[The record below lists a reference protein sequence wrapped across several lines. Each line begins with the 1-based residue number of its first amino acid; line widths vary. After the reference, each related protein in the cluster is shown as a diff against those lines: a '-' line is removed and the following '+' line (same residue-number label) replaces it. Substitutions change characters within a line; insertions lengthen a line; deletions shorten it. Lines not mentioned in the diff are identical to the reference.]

1 MEKRMGLIGK
11 GLLSFACISLL
22 LVSLKLL
29 FYLDVGKSVFFL
41 SLLLASLVIIAFTEK
56 SKRLSISTAI
66 NIIIFLLIIF
76 GAIKVSES
84 IYDFSYDGQGYHQ
97 EALMYLDDGWNPV
110 YEQTELGPLR
120 DLWVTHYA
128 KAIWF
133 MGFSI
138 YEVTDKIETGKAIN
152 LILLISTTLLLIE
165 FLRGYSIS
173 WIRTLLITF
182 AAIAS
187 PVVINQVFTNY
198 NDFHIHLL
206 LLNLIIGYLTYF
218 RRYDYSS
225 LLILFFTM
233 IILANIKFTALGY
246 AVIFTG
252 IPILIVLYKKLITK
266 EFLHYKKLTITL
278 IASLVI
284 AVSVVGASS
293 YIKNTI
299 TNGHPFYPL
308 AGEGKVDI
316 MSSNTPEQLLDKNR
330 VEKLFISTFSK
341 TTNEFNGQIE
351 YKIPFTMTLQEL
363 SAARATDTRIGGF
376 GPLFGGAILLFLAAC
391 IVHFRKI
398 IQLRTSITL
407 GILFIV
413 IALSIFINP
422 ETFWARYIPQLWFV
436 PLVLLVFLN
445 ANKIKSK
452 LLDLMLFVLII
463 NSAMVCAATAEK
475 IYTTKVAQDQDLAY
489 LAEVSKEQTLY
500 INFGFFTGNR
510 MKFEERAID
519 YVEVPETTCES
530 PMRLTGSVT
539 EICFKEQ

>member
-1 MEKRMGLIGK
+1 MGLIGK

-56 SKRLSISTAI
+56 SKRLSMSTAI
-66 NIIIFLLIIF
+66 NIIIFLFIIF

-165 FLRGYSIS
+165 FLRGYSLS

-266 EFLHYKKLTITL
+266 ELVHYKKLTITL

-284 AVSVVGASS
+284 AVGVVGASS

-316 MSSNTPEQLLDKNR
+316 MSSNTPEQLLDNNR

-351 YKIPFTMTLQEL
+351 YKIPFTMTLHEL

-376 GPLFGGAILLFLAAC
+376 GPLFGGAIILFLAAC
-391 IVHFRKI
+391 LVHFRKI

-452 LLDLMLFVLII
+452 LLDLMLVVLII
-463 NSAMVCAATAEK
+463 NSVMVSAATAEK
-475 IYTTKVAQDQDLAY
+475 IYTTKAAQDQDLAY

-519 YVEVPETTCES
+519 YVEVTETTCES